1 MASRSGIILIVC
13 AALLVGLGITMLA
26 STNYYLDPAKGGGET
41 YRNVWGQ
48 VKWLVLGVAVLVAAA
63 LTNYQ
68 RLHHLRWWLFG
79 LTLVAMLACLSEIMG
94 KEVGGARRWLAL
106 PGGLGGQPSEFA
118 KIALII
124 ALAAWYSTHQA
135 TVKTFRTGAFI
146 PLLIIGALLGAF
158 WLQRDLGNAILIGG
172 VALAVMFTAGTRI
185 WHLMLLFIM
194 GVGGATLAVLAIPN
208 RVARIKA
215 FLDPTANE
223 LSLQQ
228 TISKIALGSGG
239 LQGRGLGEGRMKL
252 SYLPE
257 AHTDFIFPM
266 VGEELGFIGTG
277 LTVLTFVILI
287 ASGMCIATYAPD
299 RFGKLLGMG
308 LITLL
313 GSEALLNMGV
323 TTALLPNKGLPLPFV
338 SYGGSAL
345 LAACLILGILVNIHR
360 QGVCLTRDQLP
371 IIRRKVRWTPQM

>member
-1 MASRSGIILIVC
+1 MASRAGLILIVC

-26 STNYYLDPAKGGGET
+26 STNFYIDPAKGGGEG

-48 VKWLVLGVAVLVAAA
+48 VKWLVLGVVLLIATA
-63 LTNYQ
+63 LTSYQ
-68 RLHHLRWWLFG
+68 RLQHLRWWLFG
-79 LTLVAMLACLSEIMG
+79 LTLLGMFACLFDLTG
-94 KEVGGARRWLAL
+94 KEVGGARRWLSL
-106 PGGLGGQPSEFA
+106 PGGIGGQPSEFA
-118 KIALII
+118 KIALIV

-135 TVKTFRTGAFI
+135 TVKTFRHGALI
-146 PLLIIGALLGAF
+146 PLIIIGALFAAF
-158 WLQRDLGNAILIGG
+158 SLQKDLGNAMLIGG
-172 VALAVMFTAGTRI
+172 VALLVMFTGGARI
-185 WHLMLLFIM
+185 SHLIGIGLL
-194 GVGGATLAVLAIPN
+194 GLGCATLAVMAIPN

-215 FLDPTANE
+215 FLDPSANE

-228 TISKIALGSGG
+228 TVSKIALGSGG
-239 LQGRGLGEGRMKL
+239 LEGRGLGEGRMKL

-266 VGEELGFIGTG
+266 VGEELGFIGAG
-277 LTVLTFVILI
+277 LTVFTFVMLI
-287 ASGMCIATYAPD
+287 VAGMCIAAYAPD

-308 LITLL
+308 LTTLL
-313 GSEALLNMGV
+313 GAQALANMGV

-360 QGVCLTRDQLP
+360 QGICLTRDQLP
-371 IIRRKVRWTPQM
+371 VIRRNVRWTPQL

>member
-1 MASRSGIILIVC
+1 MASRAGIILIVC

-26 STNYYLDPAKGGGET
+26 STNYYIDPAKGGGET

-48 VKWLVLGVAVLVAAA
+48 MKWLVLGVIVLVVAAM
-63 LTNYQ
+63 TNYQ
-68 RLHHLRWWLFG
+68 HLQKWRWWLFG
-79 LTLVAMLACLSEIMG
+79 LTLLGMFACLFEATG
-94 KEVGGARRWLAL
+94 REVGGARRWLAL

-124 ALAAWYSTHQA
+124 ALAAWYSANQA
-135 TVKTFRTGAFI
+135 TVKTLRTGI
-146 PLLIIGALLGAF
+146 VVPTLILSALLAAF
-158 WLQRDLGNAILIGG
+158 WLQRDLGNAFLTGC
-172 VALAVMFTAGTRI
+172 VALAIMFTAGARI
-185 WHLMLLFIM
+185 LHISAIFLL
-194 GVGGATLAVLAIPN
+194 GVGGAVLAVLAIPN

-215 FLDPTANE
+215 FLDPSANE

-228 TISKIALGSGG
+228 TVAKIALGSGG
-239 LQGRGLGEGRMKL
+239 IEGRGLGEGRMKL

-277 LTVLTFVILI
+277 LTVLTFIVLI
-287 ASGMCIATYAPD
+287 ISGMCIAAYAPD

-308 LITLL
+308 ITMLL
-313 GSEALLNMGV
+313 GSEALMNMGV

-360 QGVCLTRDQLP
+360 QGVYLTREQLP
-371 IIRRKVRWTPQM
+371 VIRRNARWTPQM